1 MSLPKYK
8 DVDLTNEE
16 SLNKAKRKIYNKFK
30 SKVNLLPENEEEAM
44 KATFTPDTSN
54 GEIDKIITSKI
65 ETIKETTKLIINLES
80 YIVQGK
86 VLGETA
92 LSKKISSK
100 QLLLKPKIMSILQN
114 KEKTNITEVEAVKKF
129 IEESLKTLIRSKNL
143 LDEYNSYIEDGTFYK
158 HKMKVKK
165 TIDELNEKIDK
176 LNAEKELIKSN
187 KTMEVQQQ
195 EPIQQPTMTDEQIN
209 ALLIKIR
216 LDPFKYN
223 LPSNIKDT
231 IKKLYEL
238 RDVIMP
244 IYQAFQESR
253 KSADIQESQKKINE
267 YEDLRNL
274 HFKNDEEYRKA
285 LSFVRDEQ
293 DKLDIYLRNYIIA
306 NPAEFVETSMLETLE
321 KQYETET
328 EKKYNR
334 DALLKLIDI
343 DQQILSLQN
352 DIKMLERHF
361 YFGEENIAQLQAE
374 IEDTLKEVMDEIKP
388 KFNTINIKE
397 IKTLLDKVNSI
408 IIKYYDD
415 NSQLDKLV
423 IEHDKMP
430 LTIPILESSAY
441 TSEYT
446 KVSSTDVVQFVS
458 VINKI
463 LLNFD
468 SISSNFDNIIANSNN
483 ISKSIY
489 DDLIKYKN
497 ILYDSL
503 KPLFL
508 KIYNDKFEIKLTSES
523 QSLRPNDLLK
533 LITSFLDKITLLDNN
548 IEKLIKLYNPS
559 RTQPE
564 AARGGGRNNGYNNE
578 YIFNDLINHLPNRF
592 H

>member
-1 MSLPKYK
+1 
-8 DVDLTNEE
+8 
-16 SLNKAKRKIYNKFK
+16 
-30 SKVNLLPENEEEAM
+30 
-44 KATFTPDTSN
+44 
-54 GEIDKIITSKI
+54 
-65 ETIKETTKLIINLES
+65 
-80 YIVQGK
+80 
-86 VLGETA
+86 
-92 LSKKISSK
+92 
-100 QLLLKPKIMSILQN
+100 
-114 KEKTNITEVEAVKKF
+114 
-129 IEESLKTLIRSKNL
+129 
-143 LDEYNSYIEDGTFYK
+143 
-158 HKMKVKK
+158 
-165 TIDELNEKIDK
+165 
-176 LNAEKELIKSN
+176 
-187 KTMEVQQQ
+187 MEVQQ